1 MRARLRFAAALLLF
15 GGAGARGDEYPVAF
29 IERPQVL
36 PGGLVEIDGALDHE
50 ERRAL
55 GIETLS
61 AESFALAGTVG
72 IGGRWQVGAGSSFGI
87 HPDAA
92 WDRSLALGAAFA
104 ALRGPPLEI
113 APTASLPLSFHTGYD
128 LASTLDLG
136 LGLRARVG
144 ERVFLTAGRRLMPI
158 DLRPAVAWNVA
169 VDGGVGVQLA
179 PTVAVVAG
187 TEFAE
192 LTLVGQVDRSAS
204 VLDRLPTEL
213 TLLWTGARVDTALE
227 VAADLEHP
235 RNDLRIVLRMG
246 VRP

>member
-1 MRARLRFAAALLLF
+1 MRRALVLAAAVSL
-15 GGAGARGDEYPVAF
+15 APSSARGDEYPVAF

-36 PGGLVEIDGALDHE
+36 PGGLVEIDGALDHQ

-61 AESFALAGTVG
+61 AEGFALAGAVG
-72 IGGRWQVGAGSSFGI
+72 IGGRWQLGAGTSAGV

-104 ALRGPPLEI
+104 ALDRPRLEI

-128 LASTLDLG
+128 LVSTLDIG
-136 LGLRARVG
+136 LGLRTRVG
-144 ERVFLTAGRRLMPI
+144 KRVFVTAGRRLMPI
-158 DLRPAVAWNVA
+158 DIRPALAWNA
-169 VDGGVGVQLA
+169 ALDGGVGVQLA

-187 TEFAE
+187 AEFAE
-192 LTLVGQVDRSAS
+192 LTVAGQVDRSAS
-204 VLDRLPTEL
+204 LFGRLPAQL
-213 TLLWTGARVDTALE
+213 ALLWTGARVDTTLE
-227 VAADLEHP
+227 IAADLEHP
-235 RNDLRIVLRMG
+235 RDDLGVLLRMA